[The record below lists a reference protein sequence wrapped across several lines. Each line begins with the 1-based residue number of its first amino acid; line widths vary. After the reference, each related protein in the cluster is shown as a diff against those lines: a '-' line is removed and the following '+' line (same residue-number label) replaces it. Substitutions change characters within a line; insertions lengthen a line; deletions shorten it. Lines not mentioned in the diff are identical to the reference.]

1 MLYRRGFQMHS
12 NVFYYASCYN
22 IRDNQALVQK
32 VKVPHSNIREP
43 YVLLYSRTLDSL
55 PLGFYNFNY

>member
-1 MLYRRGFQMHS
+1 MHS

-32 VKVPHSNIREP
+32 VEVLHSNIWKP
-43 YVLLYSRTLDSL
+43 YVLLYSGTLDSL
-55 PLGFYNFNY
+55 PLGFYNFNH